1 MKIRT
6 LFTLTLIGGIIIVTA
21 LFVLNRPQP
30 EMVVEAAIPAPV
42 RASVSTQA
50 TTVEQV
56 VAPVAAAQELLYDNQ
71 TFGYRL
77 NYPAEWQKQQPSAN
91 VVIFQS
97 ADLSSQVKIEAV
109 GPLPPDGLTPFV
121 DRSLG
126 PDILISRLTLTIN
139 GLPAERVIAFSDA
152 VDGQVTSFY
161 VDAGQCAYVITGVG
175 EQKAIEQVARS
186 FTATDLVAQR

>member
-6 LFTLTLIGGIIIVTA
+6 LFTLALIGGIIIVTA

-30 EMVVEAAIPAPV
+30 EIVAEAAIPAPV

-50 TTVEQV
+50 TSADQI
-56 VAPVAAAQELLYDNQ
+56 AIQPVASQELLYDNQ

-77 NYPAEWQKQQPSAN
+77 SYPADWQKQQPSAN
-91 VVIFQS
+91 VVVFQS

-126 PDILISRLTLTIN
+126 PDVLISRLTLTIN
-139 GLPAERVIAFSDA
+139 GLPAERVMAFSDA

-161 VDAGQCAYVITGVG
+161 VDGGQCAYVITGVG

-186 FTATDLVAQR
+186 FQATELVAQH

>member
-6 LFTLTLIGGIIIVTA
+6 LFTLTLIGSIIIVTA

-30 EMVVEAAIPAPV
+30 EMVAEAAIPAPV
-42 RASVSTQA
+42 RASVNTQA
-50 TTVEQV
+50 TSTDQI
-56 VAPVAAAQELLYDNQ
+56 AAQPAVSQELRYDNQ
-71 TFGYRL
+71 TFGYQL
-77 NYPAEWQKQQPSAN
+77 NYPVEWQKLQPSAN
-91 VVIFQS
+91 VVVFQS

-126 PDILISRLTLTIN
+126 PGVLISRLTLTIN
-139 GLPAERVIAFSDA
+139 GLPAERVVAFSDA

-161 VDAGQCAYVITGVG
+161 VDGGQCAYVITGVG

-186 FTATDLVAQR
+186 FQATELVAQR